1 MRILIAILVLIFGL
15 QSLSKANDI
24 KEFEIE
30 GMSIGD
36 SALEFF
42 SEQDIKKNSQNY
54 YKDKTFTPV
63 QNDVY
68 SFFKIYDAV
77 DFDFRT
83 GDKNYIIES
92 ISGVLFYDTNIEDCY
107 NKMDS
112 ITADIKKEI
121 NYLKHHLKQDYIH
134 SVDKTGKS
142 IFTET
147 RFDLEDGY
155 IGIICYD
162 YSDEH
167 GSQDHLSVYIDS
179 IVFNKWARG
188 DIY

>member
-1 MRILIAILVLIFGL
+1 MRIYLAVIILIFSF
-15 QSLSKANDI
+15 QSWTKANEI
-24 KEFEIE
+24 NKFEIE

-63 QNDVY
+63 QNDLY

-92 ISGVLFYDTNIEDCY
+92 ISGVLFYNDNIDDCY

-112 ITADIKKEI
+112 ITVDIKNEI
-121 NYLKHHLKQDYIH
+121 NYLKHHLKKNYKH
-134 SVDKTGKS
+134 SGDKTGKS

-162 YSDEH
+162 YSVEH
-167 GSQDHLSVYIDS
+167 GNQDHLSVYIDS
-179 IVFNKWARG
+179 KEFNKWMRN
-188 DIY
+188 DVY